1 MDDFMKHIA
10 PEIWPKGKRTGL
22 INKIIQNKNMLFI
35 LLTIAF
41 CYAFRNGNDCAAKE
55 GNPFGPYWDKF
66 GISIY

>member
-1 MDDFMKHIA
+1 
-10 PEIWPKGKRTGL
+10 
-22 INKIIQNKNMLFI
+22 MLFI

-66 GISIY
+66 GISIYQQK